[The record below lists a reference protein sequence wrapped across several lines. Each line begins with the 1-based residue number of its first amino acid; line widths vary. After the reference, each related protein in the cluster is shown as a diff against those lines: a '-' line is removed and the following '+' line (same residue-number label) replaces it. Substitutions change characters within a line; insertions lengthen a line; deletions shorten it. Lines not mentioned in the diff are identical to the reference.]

1 MTHSNGSPQHWDDDR
16 LDRFASTTE
25 AAIQA
30 LSRDVA
36 QMVASHTEFMASQ
49 QDINQRLATVQE
61 GLVGIAAN
69 VDQTQPTILRK
80 LSDIEGKVDRLLES
94 EDWGD

>member
-1 MTHSNGSPQHWDDDR
+1 MTHSNGSSPQRWDDTR

-36 QMVASHTEFMASQ
+36 QMVQTHTEFMASQ
-49 QDINQRLATVQE
+49 QEINQRLADVQE
-61 GLVGIAAN
+61 GLAGVAAN
-69 VDQTQPTILRK
+69 IDQTQPTILQK
-80 LSDIEGKVDRLLES
+80 LNSIQGKLDELLRRN
-94 EDWGD
+94 GL